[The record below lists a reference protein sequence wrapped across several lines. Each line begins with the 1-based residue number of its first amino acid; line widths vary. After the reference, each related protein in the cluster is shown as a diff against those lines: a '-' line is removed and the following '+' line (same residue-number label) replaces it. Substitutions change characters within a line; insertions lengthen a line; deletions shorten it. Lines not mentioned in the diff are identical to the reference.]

1 MLHIRPLLQAM
12 LLSGALAAASPIE
25 AHEFKAG
32 TLLIGHPWTRAT
44 PAGAR
49 TAGGYLKITNNGA
62 EADRL
67 IGGSAEG
74 ADAVEVHEMAMEN
87 NIMRMRRLE
96 NGVEI
101 KPGQTVELKPGSYH
115 LMMIGLKEPFKK
127 DAMLKG
133 TLQFQK
139 AGSVPVAFNVEA
151 MGAAGSTDGNSQHKG
166 H

>member
-1 MLHIRPLLQAM
+1 
-12 LLSGALAAASPIE
+12 
-25 AHEFKAG
+25 
-32 TLLIGHPWTRAT
+32 
-44 PAGAR
+44 
-49 TAGGYLKITNNGA
+49 
-62 EADRL
+62 
-67 IGGSAEG
+67 
-74 ADAVEVHEMAMEN
+74 MAMEN

-139 AGSVPVAFNVEA
+139 AGSVPVAFKVEA